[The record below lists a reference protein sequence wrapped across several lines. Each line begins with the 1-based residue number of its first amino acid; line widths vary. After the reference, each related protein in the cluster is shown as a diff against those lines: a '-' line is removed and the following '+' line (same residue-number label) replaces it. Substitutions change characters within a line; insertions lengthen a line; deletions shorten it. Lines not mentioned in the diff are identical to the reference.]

1 MSKFFTNNIL
11 PLVLFDISIMYFI
24 LFLILFLVIKQQEV
38 EVKVGIE
45 SELVVII
52 FPLKIILFL

>member
-38 EVKVGIE
+38 EVEVEG
-45 SELVVII
+45 
-52 FPLKIILFL
+52 

>member
-11 PLVLFDISIMYFI
+11 PLLLLDISRMYFI

-38 EVKVGIE
+38 EVDVE
-45 SELVVII
+45 SKLVII